1 MDKISNFIKA
11 ELSGWSDK
19 EKIMYSLIILIVIG
33 LSLSI
38 NDSRVAMLHAIFG
51 ILATILAGKGKISCY
66 IIGTFGVLCYSYLAW
81 KNALWGTLGLQLL
94 YYLPMEFI
102 GIYYWKEHLKED
114 TKEVKKTKLSTK
126 ERWLT
131 GIGAVLVSVIL
142 GFLLMLWKDKF
153 PFPDAFVTVL
163 PIIAFYLTV
172 KRCIEQWVVWTIV
185 NGINIIMWLI
195 IFINEGN
202 YLATLLTWF
211 IYFCF
216 GIYFLFKW
224 KKELDLEFD
233 NLGQEVKE

>member
-1 MDKISNFIKA
+1 MSEKIKNFINA
-11 ELSGWSDK
+11 ELSGWSDR
-19 EKIMYSLIILIVIG
+19 EKIIYSLILIVVIL

-38 NDSRVAMLHAIFG
+38 NDSRIAMLHAIFG

-102 GIYYWKEHLKED
+102 GIYYWKDHLKED
-114 TKEVKKTKLSTK
+114 TKEVKKTNLSTK
-126 ERWLT
+126 ERCLI
-131 GIGAVLVSVIL
+131 GIGAILISIVLGVIL
-142 GFLLMLWKDKF
+142 MFWNDKF
-153 PFPDAFVTVL
+153 PFADALVTVL

-185 NGINIIMWLI
+185 NSINIIMWLI
-195 IFINEGN
+195 IFIQEGN

-216 GIYFLFKW
+216 GIYFLHKW
-224 KKELDLEFD
+224 KKELALE
-233 NLGQEVKE
+233 NEVEL